1 MKEFDIPQ
9 QFTSGIMQ
17 ALKNRPKKV
26 NGLRD
31 FSPTTLTIESLTLK
45 IAKHFGFCFGV
56 ENAVEKAYATL
67 KNNPTKRIYF
77 LSEMIHNPIVNK
89 DLRENGIDFI
99 QTTDGEQLI
108 SWENIHSDDIVLI
121 PAFGCTLDMLDLLKS
136 KGIQYEAYDTTCPFV
151 ELVWKRSKQLSSK
164 AATVIIHGKPN
175 HEETKATFSN
185 AISSGKAIVI
195 KDMAE
200 ARLLGGFIL
209 NQCTE
214 QELLAILGDRFSTE
228 LDIFR
233 DFEKVGVVN
242 QTTMLAEETQAI
254 ADYFKHVMIEKYG
267 EQELS
272 NHFEDTRD
280 TLCYA
285 TNDNQ
290 QAMKEL
296 INESG
301 DFALVIGGHNSSNT
315 THLVELA
322 AEKLPT
328 YFILNEDSIHP
339 DGSITHFDLHSK
351 KYVTANQ
358 VIQSAKSHEILISA
372 GASCPDRTVENVL
385 VKLLR
390 VQGIEPD
397 KLVRSISALT

>member
-31 FSPTTLTIESLTLK
+31 FSPITLTIESLTLK

-77 LSEMIHNPIVNK
+77 LSEMIHNPIVNQ

-108 SWENIHSDDIVLI
+108 SWENIHSDDLVLI

-228 LDIFR
+228 LDIYR
-233 DFEKVGVVN
+233 DFEKVGIVN

-254 ADYFKHVMIEKYG
+254 ADYFKRVMIEKYG
-267 EQELS
+267 EQELR

-351 KYVTANQ
+351 KYVTTNQ

-372 GASCPDRTVENVL
+372 GASCPDKTVENVL

>member
-1 MKEFDIPQ
+1 
-9 QFTSGIMQ
+9 
-17 ALKNRPKKV
+17 
-26 NGLRD
+26 
-31 FSPTTLTIESLTLK
+31 
-45 IAKHFGFCFGV
+45 
-56 ENAVEKAYATL
+56 
-67 KNNPTKRIYF
+67 
-77 LSEMIHNPIVNK
+77 
-89 DLRENGIDFI
+89 
-99 QTTDGEQLI
+99 
-108 SWENIHSDDIVLI
+108 
-121 PAFGCTLDMLDLLKS
+121 MLDLLKS